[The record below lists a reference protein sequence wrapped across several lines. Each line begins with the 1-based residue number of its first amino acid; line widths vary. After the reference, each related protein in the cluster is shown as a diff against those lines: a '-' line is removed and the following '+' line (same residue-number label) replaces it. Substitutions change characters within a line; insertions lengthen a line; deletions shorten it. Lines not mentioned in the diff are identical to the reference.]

1 VDDELL
7 LMGEPRKLIREMK
20 LLLVWNAMKIVETTT
35 HDLEYY
41 TNLVKQQQGL
51 KGLTLILKGILFVEL
66 LSENMTCYREMVGER
81 NK

>member
-1 VDDELL
+1 
-7 LMGEPRKLIREMK
+7 
-20 LLLVWNAMKIVETTT
+20 MKIVETTT